1 MLSRSMKIA
10 AIFCFCSAVFWTWAG
25 IGLQRAQ
32 AQEDGPATGANAPPA
47 AAAETPP
54 AAPNVA
60 DGSKTAEPPHERS
73 FLSWIIESSGWIGGI
88 ILLLSI
94 YFVALV
100 FRQFMELR
108 VQNVVPPALL
118 EECEALLKARD
129 FQGIYRAAKADESML
144 GSLLTTGMSELQFGL
159 PEAREAMDR
168 QAEVHVVN
176 MEKQISMM
184 AVLGT
189 LGPMIGLLGTLKG
202 MIGSFSVIALSD
214 TQLKASEV
222 AGGISEA
229 LLLTFEGVGLSVP
242 AIYFFAFFRN
252 RVSSLSTE
260 AMHVADIFIRRLNA
274 MYRGKGG
281 ETQEA
286 AE

>member
-1 MLSRSMKIA
+1 MFSRSMKIA
-10 AIFCFCSAVFWTWAG
+10 ALFCFCSAILWSWAG
-25 IGLQRAQ
+25 TTG
-32 AQEDGPATGANAPPA
+32 AQEDGPATGDAAPPA

-54 AAPNVA
+54 AAPNVP
-60 DGSKTAEPPHERS
+60 GGEHLETGHERS
-73 FLSWIIESSGWIGGI
+73 FLSWVIESSGWIGAV

-108 VQNVVPPALL
+108 PQNIAPPELL
-118 EECEALLKARD
+118 EECENLLKARD
-129 FQGIYRAAKADESML
+129 FQGIYRVAKADDSML

-168 QAEVHVVN
+168 QAEVHIVN

-242 AIYFFAFFRN
+242 AIYFYAFFRN
-252 RVSSLSTE
+252 RVSSLGTE
-260 AMHVADIFIRRLNA
+260 AMHVSDIFIRRLNT
-274 MYRGKGG
+274 MYRGGKG
-281 ETQEA
+281 A
-286 AE
+286 AESSEVAE

>member
-1 MLSRSMKIA
+1 MFSRSMKLA
-10 AIFCFCSAVFWTWAG
+10 AVICFCSALLWSWLGNMTGTAH
-25 IGLQRAQ
+25 
-32 AQEDGPATGANAPPA
+32 AQEDGAATATAPPA
-47 AAAETPP
+47 AAAEVPPP
-54 AAPNVA
+54 APPPAGA
-60 DGSKTAEPPHERS
+60 GGEDAESHQRS
-73 FLSWIIESSGWIGGI
+73 FLSWIIESSGWIGGV

-100 FRQFMELR
+100 FQQFMGLR
-108 VQNVVPPALL
+108 QQNIAPPALL

-129 FQGIYRAAKADESML
+129 FQGIYRVAKADESML
-144 GSLLTTGMSELQFGL
+144 GNLLTTGMAELQYGL

-168 QAEVHVVN
+168 QAEVHVVK
-176 MEKQISMM
+176 MEKDISMM

-252 RVSSLSTE
+252 RVSTYSTD
-260 AMHVADIFIRRLNA
+260 AMHMADVFIRRLNA
-274 MYRGKGG
+274 MYRGKGQAEG
-281 ETQEA
+281 QEA